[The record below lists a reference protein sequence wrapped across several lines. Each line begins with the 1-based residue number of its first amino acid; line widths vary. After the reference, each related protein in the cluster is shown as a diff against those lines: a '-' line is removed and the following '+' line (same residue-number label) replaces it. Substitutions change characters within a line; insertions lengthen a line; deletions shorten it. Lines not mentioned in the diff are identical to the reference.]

1 MSTKKILFIT
11 HYPSMYGANQSLFKL
26 IIELREF
33 YDIEPIVL
41 IPSSGPICDVLDK
54 NNIKYY
60 VSHFYWWVNYNH
72 GVFQKFLNI
81 RKQILNLSR
90 ISSLIKLFREE
101 NIDLVYS
108 NSIVIN
114 IGYFISR
121 KLNKP
126 HIWHIREAME
136 SYNLKFTLGDS
147 FARKF
152 LNHGADKFMVISNF
166 IKESYLDLLPHNK
179 IKRIYNGVSFDLDQE
194 RESNMPTE
202 TVNLCCV
209 GIICKE
215 KNQLDIL
222 VAIKLLKQRGKENVV
237 LNLVG
242 GAKEDYLAELEEY
255 ITINSLDDNVIFH
268 GHSDNVN
275 NVISKMNIGIMPSIG
290 EGFGRVTIEYMLH
303 KMPVIANNS
312 GANKEIVIN
321 NFNGYL
327 YTQGVVEELANK
339 IEFYIDNPSEIDR
352 MGKIAFNFAKLNFS
366 SKQNSKAINNVIQ
379 DLISNSSVGLK
390 SYN

>member
-1 MSTKKILFIT
+1 LVK
-11 HYPSMYGANQSLFKL
+11 
-26 IIELREF
+26 
-33 YDIEPIVL
+33 
-41 IPSSGPICDVLDK
+41 
-54 NNIKYY
+54 
-60 VSHFYWWVNYNH
+60 
-72 GVFQKFLNI
+72 
-81 RKQILNLSR
+81 
-90 ISSLIKLFREE
+90 EE

-121 KLNKP
+121 KLNKL
-126 HIWHIREAME
+126 HIWHIREAMD

-152 LNHGADKFMVISNF
+152 LNIGAEKYIVISDF
-166 IKESYLDLLPHNK
+166 IKESYLDLLPLNK
-179 IKRIYNGVSFDLDQE
+179 LVRIYNGVSFILE
-194 RESNMPTE
+194 HPRVSNIPSE
-202 TVNLCCV
+202 IINLCCV

-222 VAIKLLKQRGKENVV
+222 IAIKILKERGKGNI
-237 LNLVG
+237 LLHLIG
-242 GAKEDYLAELEEY
+242 GAKEDYLAELEEF
-255 ITINSLDDNVIFH
+255 IKMNGLVDNVIFH

-275 NVISKMNIGIMPSIG
+275 EVVRDMNIGIMPSIG

-312 GANKEIVIN
+312 GANVEIIIN
-321 NFNGYL
+321 DYNGFL
-327 YTQGVVEELANK
+327 YNQNDVAELTSK

-352 MGKIAFNFAKLNFS
+352 MGKIAYDFAESNFS

-379 DLISNSSVGLK
+379 DFISNSSVGLK